1 MHAVEFNVVSTHPK
15 ETTLNERRLI
25 RTAIPELVGVLHYS
39 PLRNALRAYW
49 RAGRAL

>member
-1 MHAVEFNVVSTHPK
+1 MHAIEFSVVSTNH
-15 ETTLNERRLI
+15 ETTLNERPLM